1 MLPQRILICPLD
13 WGLGHAT
20 RCIPLIRELKYS
32 GAEVV
37 IASDGLQLALLR
49 EEFPDTE
56 FIRLRGYNVKYSHST
71 GAAIKILFE
80 IPRIAFK
87 VLQEHIRLKK
97 IIREYRISGVISDNR
112 YGLWNKQVK
121 TIFITHQLNL
131 IAPGIFSIS
140 GLMLRWAVRFFAR
153 QFDECWIPDSASQE
167 NLSGKLS
174 HGYKLP
180 SNTRFIG
187 LLSRFD
193 LTFENGN
200 GNVNKYDLVALVSG
214 PEPQRTIFENKLLA
228 QLPLRDLR
236 CLILRGLP
244 GKNEITNIRKNL
256 DIADHQNSRQLHKIL
271 LKKPVVICRAGYST
285 LMDIAFTGNRAI
297 LIPTPGQTEQEY
309 LAAMLDSK
317 GYYVA
322 QKQKDMNLEKAL
334 ERLECNPVEKIASY
348 HLLYPAA
355 VRSFLQSA
363 QGQLQN
369 KA

>member
-49 EEFPDTE
+49 EEFPDSE
-56 FIRLRGYNVKYSHST
+56 FVTFRGYNVKYSNST
-71 GAAIKILFE
+71 GAAIKILFDA
-80 IPRIAFK
+80 PRIALK
-87 VLQEHIRLKK
+87 ILQEHYRLKK
-97 IIREYRISGVISDNR
+97 IIRKFRITGVVSDNR
-112 YGLWNKQVK
+112 YGLWNRQVK
-121 TIFITHQLNL
+121 TVFITHQLNL
-131 IAPGIFSIS
+131 IAPGIFSVF
-140 GLMLRWAVRFFAR
+140 GPLLRSAVRFFASR
-153 QFDECWIPDSASQE
+153 YNECWIPDSASQD

-174 HGYKLP
+174 HGLKLP
-180 SNTRFIG
+180 SNARFIG

-193 LTFENGN
+193 LAFENGN
-200 GNVNKYDLVALVSG
+200 GNKYDLVAIVSG

-236 CLILRGLP
+236 CLILRGQP
-244 GKNEITNIRKNL
+244 GNNEITNVRKNL

-309 LAAMLDSK
+309 LATMLDSK

-322 QKQKDMNLEKAL
+322 QKQNAMNLESAL
-334 ERLECNPVEKIASY
+334 TRLEGNPAEKIASY

-355 VRSFLQSA
+355 VRSFLQSTRA
-363 QGQLQN
+363 GSLN

>member
-37 IASDGLQLALLR
+37 IASDGLQLALLK
-49 EEFPDTE
+49 EEFPDSE
-56 FIRLRGYNVKYSHST
+56 FVTLRGYNVKYSYST
-71 GAAIKILFE
+71 GAAIKMLSE
-80 IPRIAFK
+80 APRIAFK
-87 VLQEHIRLKK
+87 ILQEHFRLKK
-97 IIREYRISGVISDNR
+97 IIRDFRISGVISDNR
-112 YGLWNKQVK
+112 YGLWNRKVH
-121 TIFITHQLNL
+121 TVFITHQLNL
-131 IAPGIFSIS
+131 IAPGIFNIF
-140 GLMLRWAVRFFAR
+140 GPLLRHAVRFFANR
-153 QFDECWIPDSASQE
+153 YNECWIPDSASQD

-174 HGYKLP
+174 HGFKLP
-180 SNTRFIG
+180 SNARYIG

-193 LTFENGN
+193 LSFENGN
-200 GNVNKYDLVALVSG
+200 GNGNKYDLVAIVSG
-214 PEPQRTIFENKLLA
+214 PEPQRTLFENKLLA

-236 CLILRGLP
+236 CLILRGQP
-244 GKNEITNIRKNL
+244 GKNEITNVRKNL
-256 DIADHQNSRQLHKIL
+256 DIADHQNSGQLHKIL

-309 LAAMLDSK
+309 LATMLDSK

-322 QKQKDMNLEKAL
+322 QKQNAMNLESAL
-334 ERLECNPVEKIASY
+334 TRLEGNPPEKIASY

-355 VRSFLQSA
+355 VRSFLQSTRA
-363 QGQLQN
+363 GSLN